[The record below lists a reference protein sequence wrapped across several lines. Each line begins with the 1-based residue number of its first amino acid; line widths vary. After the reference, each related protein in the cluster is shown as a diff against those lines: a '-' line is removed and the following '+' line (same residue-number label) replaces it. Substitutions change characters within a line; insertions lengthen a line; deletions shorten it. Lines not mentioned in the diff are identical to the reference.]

1 MFDKDCVLNGINN
14 LKSSQH
20 FRESLNDYH
29 LKLFSKET
37 GEGEEWIYAGRV
49 CLSDVR
55 VVVVKYHKMKIS
67 EMIIDL
73 RYDQM
78 SPFCKEYFRWLCDE
92 SAFKVFKPY
101 TVEVEDEGNIFLWI
115 NCRELNWNSLFT
127 FLVSIRELT
136 EASLFISNL
145 QKLVEEEG
153 ASKEEAWIV
162 SHLIWDNGGHSSI
175 SDVSPDVAKDF
186 IKGDM
191 KIDVKGKFLNI
202 RGASFTPH
210 VWKGDIWMNDT
221 FAFYNRKS
229 PKDAYAMFK
238 DKMKEL

>member
-14 LKSSQH
+14 LKSSEY
-20 FRESLNDYH
+20 FRKSLNDYH
-29 LKLFSKET
+29 LKLFNKET
-37 GEGEEWIYAGRV
+37 GKVEERIYTGRV
-49 CLSDVR
+49 CLSNVR
-55 VVVVKYHKMKIS
+55 SVVIDGEMRIS

-73 RYDQM
+73 RYDHM

-101 TVEVEDEGNIFLWI
+101 TVEVEDGVNIFLWI

-136 EASLFISNL
+136 EVPLFISNL

-162 SHLIWDNGGHSSI
+162 SHLIWNNGAHSSI
-175 SDVSPDVAKDF
+175 SDVPPDVAKDF

-191 KIDVKGKFLNI
+191 KIDVTGKFLNI
-202 RGASFTPH
+202 RGDSLTQY

-221 FAFYNRKS
+221 FVFYHRKS
-229 PKDAYAMFK
+229 LKETYSMFK
-238 DKMKEL
+238 DKMKELE